1 MIDHLSER
9 LGGLDER
16 YEALTQRM
24 ADPEVAADYEKVQ
37 ALAKERA
44 SLERVVELYRGY
56 KRAARE
62 LGEAKTLAGAEADE
76 ELAALAREEQAA
88 LERRIQGLTD
98 DIQVALL
105 PKDPND
111 EKSVIVEIRAGAGGD
126 EAGLFAA
133 DLFRMYTRYADRRR
147 WRAEVIDKHES
158 GIGSLKEITFEVH
171 GGGAYSRL
179 KHESGVHRV
188 QRVPTTESSGRIHT
202 STATVAVLPEAD
214 EVEVQINQDEIRI
227 DIFHSGGHGGQ
238 NVQKV
243 ATAVR
248 IVHLP
253 TGVTAICQDERS
265 QLKNKTKA
273 MAVLRARLYDAERR
287 RQDAEITEARRAQ
300 VGTADRSEKI
310 RTYNYPQ
317 NRITDHRLEV
327 SAHNLPQFM
336 DGDLDDM
343 LDSLVAHD
351 RARQLEAAVVA

>member
-1 MIDHLSER
+1 M
-9 LGGLDER
+9 
-16 YEALTQRM
+16 
-24 ADPEVAADYEKVQ
+24 
-37 ALAKERA
+37 
-44 SLERVVELYRGY
+44 
-56 KRAARE
+56 
-62 LGEAKTLAGAEADE
+62 
-76 ELAALAREEQAA
+76 
-88 LERRIQGLTD
+88 
-98 DIQVALL
+98 
-105 PKDPND
+105 
-111 EKSVIVEIRAGAGGD
+111 
-126 EAGLFAA
+126 
-133 DLFRMYTRYADRRR
+133 
-147 WRAEVIDKHES
+147 
-158 GIGSLKEITFEVH
+158 
-171 GGGAYSRL
+171 
-179 KHESGVHRV
+179 
-188 QRVPTTESSGRIHT
+188 
-202 STATVAVLPEAD
+202 LPEAD

-336 DGDLDDM
+336 DGDIDDM

-351 RARQLEAAVVA
+351 RARQLEGGGGRVTLRRRPRRRARAAPSGRRRRGAPRSRSARYGGGRYLPRTALCLAS